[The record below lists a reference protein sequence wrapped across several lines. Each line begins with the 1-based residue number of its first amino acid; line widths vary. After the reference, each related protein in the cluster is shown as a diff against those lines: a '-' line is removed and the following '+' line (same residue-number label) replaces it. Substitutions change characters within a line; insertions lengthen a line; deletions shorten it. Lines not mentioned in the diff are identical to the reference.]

1 MTMFLLLILAA
12 WLVASLC
19 LSLLIGSVIRAGGA
33 GEPFPMNPST
43 EKTDTSNGALLSE
56 HWKC

>member
-1 MTMFLLLILAA
+1 MLILLILAA

-33 GEPFPMNPST
+33 GEAFPENSH
-43 EKTDTSNGALLSE
+43 D
-56 HWKC
+56 

>member
-1 MTMFLLLILAA
+1 MFLLLILAA

-33 GEPFPMNPST
+33 GEPFPENSH
-43 EKTDTSNGALLSE
+43 D
-56 HWKC
+56 